1 MPRINLLPWRVAQ
14 RKQRLKNFG
23 IAAAVA
29 VGLGV
34 GTVLYA
40 HATANRF
47 IAHQEAR
54 NKYLE
59 SEIATLDKQIEEI
72 KELEATKERL
82 LARMQIIEQLQ
93 RSRPE
98 VVHMFDEMVRRLP
111 DGVYLKSLKQTGNRL
126 SLKGVAQSSTRVS
139 AFMRNIDNSEWLS
152 DPGLDV
158 VETKEQ
164 GRARNSEFT
173 IFATQVSQANPEG
186 AEEVTK

>member
-1 MPRINLLPWRVAQ
+1 MRPHCSRPSAWHCGASTDMPRINLLPWRVEQ

-23 IAAAVA
+23 IAAAAA

-40 HATANRF
+40 HATVNRF
-47 IAHQEAR
+47 IDHQEAR

-59 SEIATLDKQIEEI
+59 GEIATLDKQIEEI

-98 VVHMFDEMVRRLP
+98 VV
-111 DGVYLKSLKQTGNRL
+111 
-126 SLKGVAQSSTRVS
+126 
-139 AFMRNIDNSEWLS
+139 
-152 DPGLDV
+152 
-158 VETKEQ
+158 
-164 GRARNSEFT
+164 
-173 IFATQVSQANPEG
+173 
-186 AEEVTK
+186 